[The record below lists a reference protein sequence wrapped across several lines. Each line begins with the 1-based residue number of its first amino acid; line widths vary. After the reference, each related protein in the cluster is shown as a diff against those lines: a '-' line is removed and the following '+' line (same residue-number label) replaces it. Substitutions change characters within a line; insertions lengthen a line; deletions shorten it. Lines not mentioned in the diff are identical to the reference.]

1 MRIAVIGAGNIGAT
15 LARKWSAAGHA
26 VVFGVRDPSAEK
38 PRALASELGG
48 SVAVPSEAA
57 QGADVVV
64 LAIPGAVVDETMA
77 VIGEGAATGVVI
89 DAANNIG
96 ADPPNNLASVR
107 RHAPGAG
114 YVRAFNTLGWENFEQ
129 PAIDGV
135 ILDLFFA
142 GDEGRASSVAEELI
156 ADVGLR
162 PVRLGGEDAVG
173 LVDALLRV
181 WFALVTGGGRS
192 RHLGLKMLED

>member
-64 LAIPGAVVDETMA
+64 LAIPGAVVDETLA
-77 VIGEGAATGVVI
+77 VIG
-89 DAANNIG
+89 
-96 ADPPNNLASVR
+96 
-107 RHAPGAG
+107 
-114 YVRAFNTLGWENFEQ
+114 
-129 PAIDGV
+129 
-135 ILDLFFA
+135 
-142 GDEGRASSVAEELI
+142 
-156 ADVGLR
+156 
-162 PVRLGGEDAVG
+162 
-173 LVDALLRV
+173 
-181 WFALVTGGGRS
+181 
-192 RHLGLKMLED
+192 